1 MGLLEDKCHFFQCV
15 KRLRVPTQFPKFE
28 HEVHAHTST
37 KVPHYRICCLYDRE
51 VKPCHLLL
59 TWDGIMILIPKA
71 IYNLHL
77 IYETGWLVII
87 TLFFVGPC
95 CELTFLKWL
104 YCISLVVYIWDLL
117 NKIWKHKNF
126 NFPFPIWHIHS
137 SGFTNKHHK
146 ITCFLISLNKSL
158 LKQYI

>member
-77 IYETGWLVII
+77 IYENGWLVII

-95 CELTFLKWL
+95 CELTFLKWQHDYIVFHWL
-104 YCISLVVYIWDLL
+104 YTFGISWIRFGSIRILIFLFLFDTFILLASQINTTKLLVSLFHWT
-117 NKIWKHKNF
+117 N
-126 NFPFPIWHIHS
+126 PF
-137 SGFTNKHHK
+137 
-146 ITCFLISLNKSL
+146 
-158 LKQYI
+158 